1 VLGFESTGTCP
12 AHVLEGSTK
21 VVHGAGMILPL
32 EALGRP
38 LEAKALFLA
47 GWAGQPDLHS
57 S

>member
-1 VLGFESTGTCP
+1 V
-12 AHVLEGSTK
+12 EGSPK
-21 VVHGAGMILPL
+21 VVHRAGMILPL

-47 GWAGQPDLHS
+47 GWAGEPDLHS